1 MRLKKIVE
9 AADAIAVI
17 HGGDTVASTGYAG
30 SGTPDQLFVS
40 LERRFLDSGSPRDLT
55 LVFSTGQGDMK
66 EKGLNRL
73 AHEGLVARVIGG
85 YFGLSPK
92 LERLIVENRIEAY
105 NLPEGVMTQLY
116 RDIGARKPGT
126 LSRVGLGTYIDPRHG
141 GGRMNERTT
150 QDIVRLMQV
159 DGEDVLFFKAF
170 PINVALIRGTTADP
184 DGNITTERESLALEN
199 LALAIAARNSGGI
212 VIAQVERVAAEGTLD
227 ARNVKVP
234 GILVDCVVL
243 TEPEHHMQ
251 TYGTQFNPALSG
263 ELRLPPARVRPVELS
278 DRKVIA
284 RRAVLELAPN
294 SVINVGVGSI
304 PDQVPLVA
312 GEERVQDLLSLA
324 VDSGVIGG
332 VPMSGLDFGTATNYQ
347 AVIDHACA
355 FDFIDGGG
363 LDAAF
368 LGFGECDAL
377 GNVNAS
383 KFGQRIPGCGGFIDI
398 SQNAKK
404 VVFMGTFS
412 SGGLEVVIDDG
423 RVRIAKEGRSPKFVE
438 RIGQITFSADYAR
451 RSGQEVLFVTERC
464 VLRLQ
469 ERGLAVTELAPGI
482 DLERDVLE
490 RLPFRPLID
499 GPRAMDPAVFRNA
512 PMRLR
517 ERMLDLHMEDRLS
530 YDEQTNTVYMNYSG
544 LRVRHREDLEAIGDA
559 VDALL
564 GPLGRRVHSIVNYER
579 FSCDDEVFDE
589 YVELVKRVEQ
599 TYYLSVKRYTSGAF
613 LRHKLGTELA
623 KREISSE
630 ILHPRGTGR
639 Q

>member
-1 MRLKKIVE
+1 MRLKKIIE
-9 AADAIAVI
+9 ATDAVAVI
-17 HGGDTVASTGYAG
+17 HAGDTVASAGYAG

-40 LERRFLDSGSPRDLT
+40 IEQRFLETGTPRDLT

-73 AHEGLVARVIGG
+73 AHEGLVRRVIGG

-92 LERLIVENRIEAY
+92 LEKLIVDNRIEAY
-105 NLPEGVMTQLY
+105 NLPEGVLTQLY
-116 RDIGARKPGT
+116 RDIGARKPGL

-141 GGRMNERTT
+141 GGRMNERTSD
-150 QDIVRLMQV
+150 DIVRLMQV
-159 DGEDVLFFKAF
+159 DGEEFLFYKAF

-184 DGNITTERESLALEN
+184 DGNISTERESLALEN

-212 VIAQVERVAAEGTLD
+212 VIAQVERVAAEGSLP
-227 ARNVKVP
+227 ARSITIP

-243 TEPEHHMQ
+243 AEADHHMQ
-251 TYGTQFNPALSG
+251 TYGTPFNPAFSG
-263 ELRLPPARVRPVELS
+263 ELREPPRRVHAAELS

-312 GEERVQDLLSLA
+312 GEERVQDLLSLV

-332 VPMSGLDFGTATNYQ
+332 VPMGGLDFGAASNYE
-347 AVIDHACA
+347 AVIEHACA

-368 LGFGECDAL
+368 LGFGECDAQ

-383 KFGQRIPGCGGFIDI
+383 KFGKRTPGCGGFIDI

-412 SGGLEVVIDDG
+412 SGGLEVVIQDG
-423 RVRIAKEGRSPKFVE
+423 AVRIVTEGRNPKFVE
-438 RIGQITFSADYAR
+438 RIGQTTFSADYAR
-451 RSGQEVLFVTERC
+451 DHGQEVLFVTERC
-464 VLRLQ
+464 VFRVDAG
-469 ERGLAVTELAPGI
+469 GLALVEVAPGI
-482 DLERDVLE
+482 DIERDILQ
-490 RLPFRPLID
+490 RLPFRPAVV
-499 GPRAMDPAVFRNA
+499 GPRTMDAAVFRNA

-517 ERMLDLHMEDRLS
+517 ERLLGMRMEDRLS
-530 YDEQTNTVYMNYSG
+530 YDAATNTVYMDYSG
-544 LRVRHREDLEAIGDA
+544 LRVRTTADLAAIGDA
-559 VDALL
+559 VDRLL
-564 GPLGRRVHSIVNYER
+564 APLGQRVHSVVNYER
-579 FSCDDEVFDE
+579 FSCDDDVFDA
-589 YVELVKRVEQ
+589 YIELVKRVEQ

-623 KREISSE
+623 KREVSSE
-630 ILHPRGTGR
+630 ILDPRAGR
-639 Q
+639 A

>member
-1 MRLKKIVE
+1 
-9 AADAIAVI
+9 
-17 HGGDTVASTGYAG
+17 
-30 SGTPDQLFVS
+30 
-40 LERRFLDSGSPRDLT
+40 
-55 LVFSTGQGDMK
+55 
-66 EKGLNRL
+66 
-73 AHEGLVARVIGG
+73 
-85 YFGLSPK
+85 
-92 LERLIVENRIEAY
+92 
-105 NLPEGVMTQLY
+105 
-116 RDIGARKPGT
+116 
-126 LSRVGLGTYIDPRHG
+126 
-141 GGRMNERTT
+141 
-150 QDIVRLMQV
+150 
-159 DGEDVLFFKAF
+159 
-170 PINVALIRGTTADP
+170 
-184 DGNITTERESLALEN
+184 
-199 LALAIAARNSGGI
+199 
-212 VIAQVERVAAEGTLD
+212 
-227 ARNVKVP
+227 
-234 GILVDCVVL
+234 
-243 TEPEHHMQ
+243 
-251 TYGTQFNPALSG
+251 
-263 ELRLPPARVRPVELS
+263 
-278 DRKVIA
+278 
-284 RRAVLELAPN
+284 
-294 SVINVGVGSI
+294 
-304 PDQVPLVA
+304 
-312 GEERVQDLLSLA
+312 
-324 VDSGVIGG
+324 
-332 VPMSGLDFGTATNYQ
+332 
-347 AVIDHACA
+347 
-355 FDFIDGGG
+355 
-363 LDAAF
+363 
-368 LGFGECDAL
+368 
-377 GNVNAS
+377 
-383 KFGQRIPGCGGFIDI
+383 
-398 SQNAKK
+398 
-404 VVFMGTFS
+404 MGTFS

-423 RVRIAKEGRSPKFVE
+423 RVRIAKEGRNPKFVE

-630 ILHPRGTGR
+630 ILHPRGAGR